1 MPQAAHVPPHGT
13 QLYASLLCLTVC
25 PSFVRIG
32 GFVLSHASMMLVVM
46 ALAKHVSAGAV
57 PVVVIFGNAFVMC
70 IEGLLVGIQTLR
82 LEFYEIFSRFYSGD
96 GVPFTPVKINY
107 DETIE

>member
-1 MPQAAHVPPHGT
+1 
-13 QLYASLLCLTVC
+13 
-25 PSFVRIG
+25 
-32 GFVLSHASMMLVVM
+32 MMLVVM